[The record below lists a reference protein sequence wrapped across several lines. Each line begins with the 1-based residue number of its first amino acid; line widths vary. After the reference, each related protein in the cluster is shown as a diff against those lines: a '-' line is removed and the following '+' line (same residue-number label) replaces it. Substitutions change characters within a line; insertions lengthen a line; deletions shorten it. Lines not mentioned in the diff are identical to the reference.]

1 MRIVTILPVA
11 TLMLAAPVLAA
22 QQPQPGP
29 GRPANTA
36 MAQQRMRMMDSLNVR
51 LDTLVSRMNQTTGA
65 KKVAAMAEVITELV
79 AQRKQMQHM
88 RGMMQSGRG
97 MMMPMGEAPAP
108 GESGRP
114 PAPGDSPG
122 ADSAAHEEHHPA
134 D

>member
-11 TLMLAAPVLAA
+11 TLMLAAPMLAA

-36 MAQQRMRMMDSLNVR
+36 MAQQRMRMMDSLNAR
-51 LDTLVSRMNQTTGA
+51 LDTLVIRMNQTTGA

-79 AQRKQMQHM
+79 AQRKQM

-97 MMMPMGEAPAP
+97 MMMPMGKAPAP

-114 PAPGDSPG
+114 PAPGDSAA
-122 ADSAAHEEHHPA
+122 ADSAGHEEHHPA